1 MKKNWKYS
9 LLLIVAV
16 FALTMGIFFLFYSFD
31 NKYTARGDQ
40 AIQGIL
46 YVPDDDSVH
55 YLAREWQYFPGKLL
69 TPEMLKKDP
78 GYYSCYISIGERNEM
93 ELGNKEAST
102 YGCGTYRM
110 FLILP
115 EEEKIWAISMAE
127 VFSAYRIYINGELA
141 GEVGDPDEKTYMD
154 RVMNRVFAF
163 QGSGVVEIV
172 IAVAD
177 KSHIR
182 SGIQAIPVLGSP
194 VRVSIQ
200 RGLRVL

>member
-1 MKKNWKYS
+1 
-9 LLLIVAV
+9 
-16 FALTMGIFFLFYSFD
+16 
-31 NKYTARGDQ
+31 
-40 AIQGIL
+40 
-46 YVPDDDSVH
+46 
-55 YLAREWQYFPGKLL
+55 
-69 TPEMLKKDP
+69 
-78 GYYSCYISIGERNEM
+78 
-93 ELGNKEAST
+93 
-102 YGCGTYRM
+102 
-110 FLILP
+110 
-115 EEEKIWAISMAE
+115 MAE

-154 RVMNRVFAF
+154 RVMNRVFTF

-200 RGLRVL
+200 RGLRVLYLYHVWDSYGTCQNQDKRICYF

>member
-1 MKKNWKYS
+1 
-9 LLLIVAV
+9 
-16 FALTMGIFFLFYSFD
+16 
-31 NKYTARGDQ
+31 
-40 AIQGIL
+40 
-46 YVPDDDSVH
+46 
-55 YLAREWQYFPGKLL
+55 
-69 TPEMLKKDP
+69 
-78 GYYSCYISIGERNEM
+78 M

-127 VFSAYRIYINGELA
+127 VFPHTESISMENWPGKW
-141 GEVGDPDEKTYMD
+141 GSDEKTYMD

-200 RGLRVL
+200 RGLRVLGSGCAIAFCICIMFGTLMVHVRTRTKEFAIFNLVCLCVAGYSLCSLVHNFFFFPRGPGMPWKL